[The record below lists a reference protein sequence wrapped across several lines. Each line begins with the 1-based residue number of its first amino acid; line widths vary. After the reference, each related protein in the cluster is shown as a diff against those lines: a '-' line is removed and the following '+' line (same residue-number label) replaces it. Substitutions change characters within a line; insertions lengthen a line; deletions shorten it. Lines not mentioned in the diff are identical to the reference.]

1 MTGLLEQLGY
11 RHPRADEI
19 AAARQSARRAR
30 EAVTGAIVPAA
41 VLGSVPRISFSG
53 IIPSSPIGVASGVSG
68 DLAAQ
73 PVWFLLSPTWSID
86 DTEVVRTIREHAVQ
100 HRLDNPGHRFI
111 FVCNDPAE
119 VARLQESGEAAFLFN
134 KTAMVNEGVFR
145 PLWGVRREFDAI
157 YNAQLVGWK
166 RHELSLGVGCCG
178 FLFYRASVSDN
189 EAAEEKAIRAR
200 HAELAPGHVFI
211 NAVDAAGRPV
221 RLSPRKVNRHLN
233 RAAVGLCLSEVE
245 GAMFASTEFLLAGL
259 PLVTTPSRGGRDVYF
274 DPEFCLTVPPDP
286 RSVAEA
292 VDALKARA
300 IPAAHIRTRTLER
313 LDSAR
318 KRFLDLLN
326 TILVEAGEP
335 PRFGAPWP
343 FRKKVT
349 MEWQPMAVAAER
361 LVRGEVDGFEPVN
374 SNRFAARAGRW
385 VRRLAPGVR

>member
-1 MTGLLEQLGY
+1 M
-11 RHPRADEI
+11 
-19 AAARQSARRAR
+19 
-30 EAVTGAIVPAA
+30 PAA

-86 DTEVVRTIREHAVQ
+86 DAEVVRTIREHAVQ
-100 HRLDNPGHRFI
+100 HRRDNPGHRFI
-111 FVCNDPAE
+111 FICNDLAE

-134 KTAMVNEGVFR
+134 KTALVNENVFR
-145 PLWGVRREFDAI
+145 PLWGARREFDAV
-157 YNAQLVGWK
+157 YNSRLVGGK
-166 RHELSLGVGCCG
+166 RHELSLGIEHCA
-178 FLFYRASVSDN
+178 FLFYRASLSGE

-200 HAELAPGHVFI
+200 HADKAPGHVFI
-211 NAVDAAGRPV
+211 NEVDAADRPV

-233 RAAVGLCLSEVE
+233 RAAVGLCLSEIE
-245 GAMFASTEFLLAGL
+245 GAMFASTEYLLAGL

-292 VDALKARA
+292 VAALKARA
-300 IPAAHIRTRTLER
+300 IPTAHIRMRTLER
-313 LDSAR
+313 LDNAR

-349 MEWQPMAVAAER
+349 MEWQPMAAAAER
-361 LVRGEVDGFEPVN
+361 LVRGEVDGFAPAN